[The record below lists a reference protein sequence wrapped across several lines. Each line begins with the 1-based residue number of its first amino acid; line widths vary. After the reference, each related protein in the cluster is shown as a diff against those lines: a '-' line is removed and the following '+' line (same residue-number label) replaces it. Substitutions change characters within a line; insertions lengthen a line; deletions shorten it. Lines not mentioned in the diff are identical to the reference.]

1 MSPGDFTRVEALR
14 CRGEIVVPHGL
25 TKFDAKAL
33 VDKAQSALEL
43 LESTRDGGKPDGDN
57 PDGNEAAGAD
67 AMHETLRVVLENQMR
82 IAETL
87 DLIKKEFDKF
97 EEGLGKIL

>member
-1 MSPGDFTRVEALR
+1 MA
-14 CRGEIVVPHGL
+14 HGL
-25 TKFDAKAL
+25 NKFDAQEL
-33 VDKAQSALEL
+33 IDKARGALQLIDKTPEQ
-43 LESTRDGGKPDGDN
+43 GD
-57 PDGNEAAGAD
+57 DASLDAA
-67 AMHETLRVVLENQMR
+67 HETLRVVLENQMR